1 MKDID
6 NKNNLLIELLEKEMV
21 NNFEVTNN
29 LIIQLQN
36 EIILLIN
43 LIEKNN
49 LNTEA

>member
-6 NKNNLLIELLEKEMV
+6 NKNNLSIELLEKEMV

-49 LNTEA
+49 INTEA

>member
-1 MKDID
+1 MKNID
-6 NKNNLLIELLEKEMV
+6 NKNNLSIELLEKAMV

>member
-6 NKNNLLIELLEKEMV
+6 NKNNLSIELLEKEMV
-21 NNFEVTNN
+21 NNFEATNN

-49 LNTEA
+49 INTEA

>member
-43 LIEKNN
+43 LIEKN

>member
-1 MKDID
+1 MKEVKKD
-6 NKNNLLIELLEKEMV
+6 NSLSIELLEKEMA

-49 LNTEA
+49 IKSEA